1 MDKANFVFHG
11 LFPDVRESFH
21 DYRPVAKV
29 VFDVEFLGRFHS
41 HLMADIEFVRETE
54 EGYFEVR
61 AHLPFEC
68 ADFPDAAVQYYLYIL
83 GPRSEEVTR
92 SGPNRRTI
100 LARNLRRGEW
110 TVDLEARE
118 FETQYH

>member
-1 MDKANFVFHG
+1 MDKASFVFHG
-11 LFPDVRESFH
+11 LFPDVRESVH

-41 HLMADIEFVRETE
+41 HLMADIEFME
-54 EGYFEVR
+54 EAEERYFEVR

-68 ADFPDAAVQYYLYIL
+68 ADFPDAAVQYYLFIL
-83 GPRSEEVTR
+83 GPRSEEVTH
-92 SGPNRRTI
+92 SGPKGRTI
-100 LARNLRRGEW
+100 LTHNVMRGEW
-110 TVDLEARE
+110 AVDLEARE